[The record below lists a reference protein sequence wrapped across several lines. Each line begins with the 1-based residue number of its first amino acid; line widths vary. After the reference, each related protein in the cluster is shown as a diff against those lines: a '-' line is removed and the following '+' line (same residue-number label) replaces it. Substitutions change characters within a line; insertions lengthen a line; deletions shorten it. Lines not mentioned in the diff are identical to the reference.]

1 MGLYKGHKDDTP
13 AKTFVRKS
21 TIVRGDGEFQSEELM
36 PPPVQDPSAR
46 KVFGTI
52 KPTTVNMTRTL
63 PPISESVIIPSGGRH
78 IDPNTYHQTQVSPSS
93 GHDHQGG
100 GAAPQ
105 VTYSAG
111 PTVDQQIIEEAQQ
124 RANQMLQDAQTAA
137 NQMLMEYQAQAQQMM
152 DQANEQIQAVAQQL
166 QMQAQEQGFQQ
177 GYQQGLEAGAQAGQ
191 QQVAQLIYQVRDLY
205 VQAIKQRQ
213 WLMQSVEPELA
224 RLSTKVAEKIVG
236 EELKCNPEVISG
248 IIKSALTG
256 LGDREEISVR
266 VNPVD
271 YEVARNNKPIFER
284 MVEGLKK
291 FEIVSD
297 ASIDEGGCVI
307 ETNLGN
313 MDARLSTQIAVLSA
327 AFEEHAKLHEADI
340 KSEIDDQAALM
351 MAQNEEPQAYEH
363 GEPQEQ

>member
-13 AKTFVRKS
+13 SKAFVRKS
-21 TIVRGDGEFQSEELM
+21 TIVRADADFQSEEI
-36 PPPVQDPSAR
+36 PAAVHDPAAR
-46 KVFGTI
+46 KVFGTT

-78 IDPNTYHQTQVSPSS
+78 IDPSTYQTQSSPGPQDSPSA
-93 GHDHQGG
+93 GNP
-100 GAAPQ
+100 APS
-105 VTYSAG
+105 VSYSAG

-124 RANQMLQDAQTAA
+124 RANQMLHDAQTAA
-137 NQMLMEYQAQAQQMM
+137 NQMLAEYQTQAQQMM
-152 DQANEQIQAVAQQL
+152 EQANEQIQSVAQQL

-177 GYQQGLEAGAQAGQ
+177 GYQQGLESGAQAGQ
-191 QQVAQLIYQVRDLY
+191 QQVGQLIYQVRDLY

-236 EELKCNPEVISG
+236 EELKCNPEVILG
-248 IIKSALTG
+248 IVKSALTG

-271 YEVARNNKPIFER
+271 YQVAHKSKPVFER

-291 FEIVSD
+291 FEIISD

-313 MDARLSTQIAVLSA
+313 MDARLSTQIATLEA
-327 AFEEHAKLHEADI
+327 AFDEHARLHEADI
-340 KSEIDDQAALM
+340 KAEIEDQAAVM
-351 MAQNEEPQAYEH
+351 MAQNPEPQAPEPS
-363 GEPQEQ
+363 EPQEQ